1 MPYMDAVVHEIQRF
15 ANILPLNLPHET
27 TADVILKG
35 YVIPKVRQLLHYFSS
50 LRPSVTHLPFKS
62 CLRPRMLAHIGVL
75 TATLAG
81 APLFKWV
88 FCAPTLA
95 IALMVTATPSSVPPC
110 NNCSAL
116 ACREP
121 TLSPYWP
128 LSCEAN
134 PSGRNQTPSTLS
146 VSSTLRGSL

>member
-1 MPYMDAVVHEIQRF
+1 MPYTDAVVHEIQRF

-27 TADVILKG
+27 TADVTLKG

-50 LRPSVTHLPFKS
+50 LHPQCNTSPFEV
-62 CLRPRMLAHIGVL
+62 LLASKDACSRWGSHSYFGRSSPIQVGVL
-75 TATLAG
+75 CS
-81 APLFKWV
+81 V
-88 FCAPTLA
+88 
-95 IALMVTATPSSVPPC
+95 VTATPSSVPHC

-116 ACREP
+116 SCREP
-121 TLSPYWP
+121 TSSPYWP

-146 VSSTLRGSL
+146 ISSTLRGSL